1 MSAICS
7 KNKDLFMTTFFIG
20 LFGGN
25 CSESDEIDAKDCSGI
40 KKNSR
45 SVVEVNDIT
54 VFSTKIV
61 ILA

>member
-1 MSAICS
+1 
-7 KNKDLFMTTFFIG
+7 MTTFFIG